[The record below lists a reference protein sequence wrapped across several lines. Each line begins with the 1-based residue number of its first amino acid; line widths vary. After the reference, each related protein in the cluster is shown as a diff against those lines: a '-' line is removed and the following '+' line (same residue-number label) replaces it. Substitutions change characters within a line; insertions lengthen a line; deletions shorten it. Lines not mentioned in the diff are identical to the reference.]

1 VKNDQWKVVDRDGQ
15 DVLTAQA
22 VDSAAKL
29 ERIAPRKIAQREARN
44 LVNVAAGDDPV
55 YAIRA

>member
-1 VKNDQWKVVDRDGQ
+1 MKNDQWKVVDRDGQ